1 MNVNTNLRIA
11 KLSVTLQDMPVAG
24 SELAGGEPGHVVH
37 CAPEGLRERK
47 KAATRRALAIAAM
60 RLAVQRGLE
69 NVHIEDIADAAGV
82 SARTFNNYFA
92 SKYEAICALAM
103 ERGQLMGAALANRP
117 PAEPLMDAL
126 VSAAVEPYARATHVP
141 DKEWIDG
148 VRLVVMS
155 PALQGEYLRT
165 QHAAQQRL
173 AAAIAE
179 RVGADLDADMFPAV
193 MAGAVSAAI
202 QVAHERWLRSDPPVA
217 LVTLIRQA
225 LGQLRSPLVADHAD
239 SESGCH
245 RPPVAPILA
254 QGTGTSR
261 PAGTRDPSAPSE

>member
-1 MNVNTNLRIA
+1 MQAAQGDVAQRA
-11 KLSVTLQDMPVAG
+11 PDAARCAQD
-24 SELAGGEPGHVVH
+24 
-37 CAPEGLRERK
+37 GLRERK
-47 KAATRRALAIAAM
+47 KAATRRALAMAAM
-60 RLAVQRGLE
+60 RLAIQRGLD

-103 ERGQLMGAALANRP
+103 ERSQLIGEALRSRP

-126 VSAAVEPYARATHVP
+126 ISAAVEPYAPANHVP
-141 DKEWIDG
+141 DREWIGG

-165 QHAAQQRL
+165 QHAARQSL
-173 AAAIAE
+173 AAAIAD
-179 RVGADLDADMFPAV
+179 RLGADLDTDMFPAV

-217 LVTLIRQA
+217 LVPLIRQA
-225 LGQLRSPLVADHAD
+225 LAQLTAP
-239 SESGCH
+239 
-245 RPPVAPILA
+245 RPSAK
-254 QGTGTSR
+254 
-261 PAGTRDPSAPSE
+261 DPSTLSEKPC